1 MKTMYSVISCLGEKF
16 CSMLS
21 TVGGYCVAV
30 CVAILDFL
38 AGYRIAI
45 GVVFLAVLLDMVWG
59 IAAAKVQGKY
69 TRSELM
75 RDTVTKIGGY
85 GTALVMTM
93 VLENLIMGSHSTLLH
108 DGTTQRWA
116 VDVIAFI
123 IGCVE
128 LWSMSGNILI
138 VRPQSVFFRII
149 RMSLVGE
156 IANKLGISEEEVKR
170 VFQHNGSFKKV
181 KKPAERSK

>member
-1 MKTMYSVISCLGEKF
+1 MISSFGGF
-16 CSMLS
+16 CS
-21 TVGGYCVAV
+21 AA
-30 CVAILDFL
+30 CVAIFDFL

-45 GVVFLAVLLDMVWG
+45 GVVFLAVILDMIWG

-75 RDTVTKIGGY
+75 RDSVTKIGGY
-85 GTALVMTM
+85 ATALVMTM
-93 VLENLIMGSHSTLLH
+93 VLENLIMGSHSTLLQ

-138 VRPQSVFFRII
+138 VRPQSIFFRII

-156 IANKLGISEEEVKR
+156 IARKLDISEEEVKK
-170 VFQHNGSFKKV
+170 VFQHNGSFKIE
-181 KKPAERSK
+181 KKPTEKSE